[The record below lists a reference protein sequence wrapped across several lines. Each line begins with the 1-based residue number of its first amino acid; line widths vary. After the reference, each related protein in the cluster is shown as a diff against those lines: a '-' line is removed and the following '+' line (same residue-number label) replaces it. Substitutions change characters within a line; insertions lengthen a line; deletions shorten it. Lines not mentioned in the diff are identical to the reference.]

1 MERRKEINGRL
12 VQWIAEKVEREYAKD
27 ISLVLIYGSYVNGTA
42 NSRSDVDCCF
52 IPKTERGYEMATG
65 FILEGVG
72 YDIFPMSWER
82 VERIACLRENL
93 TPLVGDAEII
103 FCGSA
108 EDMARFQGMQEKL
121 QCCLADGAY
130 VREIAEE
137 RCREAGR
144 LCGMLEHV
152 RTETE
157 AWKLAGMVIMT
168 LADAVAVFHHEYFHF
183 GLKRQF
189 EDLMKMQEVPEE
201 IVEGYRS
208 VVKAASGDEAAAYA
222 RKMLT
227 DVCRHLRIAVPPV
240 QAAVE
245 DARLGGEA
253 IDGMQLA
260 GLYEEISSTFNKIY
274 VSCEAGNAVL
284 AFLSAVCLQRELD
297 EVGEYDLL
305 EAFDH
310 RALGRLAEAAR
321 KIEAEFVGL
330 IEENGGRIR
339 RYGSFEEFAA
349 HEGC

>member
-1 MERRKEINGRL
+1 MERRKEINDRL
-12 VQWIAEKVEREYAKD
+12 VRWIAEKAEREYAED
-27 ISLVLIYGSYVNGTA
+27 ISLVLIYGSYINGTA

-72 YDIFPMSWER
+72 YDVFPMSWER

-93 TPLVGDAEII
+93 TPLVGDVEII

-108 EDMARFQGMQEKL
+108 EDMARFRGMQETL
-121 QCCLADGAY
+121 QRCLADGAY

-144 LCGMLEHV
+144 LCGMLECV

-157 AWKLAGMVIMT
+157 AWKIAGMVIMT
-168 LADAVAVFHHEYFHF
+168 LADAVAVFHHEYFHL
-183 GLKRQF
+183 GLKQQF
-189 EDLMKMQEVPEE
+189 EDLMRIQGVPEE

-208 VVKAASGDEAAAYA
+208 VVKAPSGDEAAACA
-222 RKMLT
+222 RKMLA
-227 DVCRHLRIAVPPV
+227 DVCRHLGVAVPV

-245 DARLGGEA
+245 GTRPGGRV
-253 IDGMQLA
+253 IDGAQLA

-274 VSCEAGNAVL
+274 VCCEAGNAVL
-284 AFLSAVCLQRELD
+284 AFLSAVCLQWELD

-305 EAFDH
+305 GAFDH
-310 RALGRLAEAAR
+310 RELGRLAEAAR
-321 KIEAEFVGL
+321 RIEAEFVGL

>member
-1 MERRKEINGRL
+1 
-12 VQWIAEKVEREYAKD
+12 
-27 ISLVLIYGSYVNGTA
+27 
-42 NSRSDVDCCF
+42 
-52 IPKTERGYEMATG
+52 
-65 FILEGVG
+65 
-72 YDIFPMSWER
+72 
-82 VERIACLRENL
+82 
-93 TPLVGDAEII
+93 
-103 FCGSA
+103 
-108 EDMARFQGMQEKL
+108 
-121 QCCLADGAY
+121 
-130 VREIAEE
+130 
-137 RCREAGR
+137 
-144 LCGMLEHV
+144 
-152 RTETE
+152 
-157 AWKLAGMVIMT
+157 MVIMT

-189 EDLMKMQEVPEE
+189 EDLIKMQEVPEE
-201 IVEGYRS
+201 IVEGYRN
-208 VVKAASGDEAAAYA
+208 VVKAASGDEAAACA
-222 RKMLT
+222 RKMLA
-227 DVCRHLRIAVPPV
+227 DVCRHLGVAVPV

-245 DARLGGEA
+245 DAKSGGGA

-274 VSCEAGNAVL
+274 VCCEAGNAVL

-339 RYGSFEEFAA
+339 RYGSFEEFAV

>member
-12 VQWIAEKVEREYAKD
+12 VRWIAEKAEREYAED

-108 EDMARFQGMQEKL
+108 EDMARLQGMQEKS

-144 LCGMLEHV
+144 LCGMLERV

-157 AWKLAGMVIMT
+157 AWKLTGMVIMT
-168 LADAVAVFHHEYFHF
+168 LADAVAVFQHGYFHF
-183 GLKRQF
+183 GLKQQF
-189 EDLMKMQEVPEE
+189 EDLMKLREVPEGDRGGVQE
-201 IVEGYRS
+201 RGEGIQRRRS
-208 VVKAASGDEAAAYA
+208 GGLRQKDAGGCLQASGDRGAGTGGGGGCKSGRRRHRRNAACGT
-222 RKMLT
+222 L
-227 DVCRHLRIAVPPV
+227 
-240 QAAVE
+240 
-245 DARLGGEA
+245 
-253 IDGMQLA
+253 
-260 GLYEEISSTFNKIY
+260 
-274 VSCEAGNAVL
+274 
-284 AFLSAVCLQRELD
+284 
-297 EVGEYDLL
+297 
-305 EAFDH
+305 
-310 RALGRLAEAAR
+310 
-321 KIEAEFVGL
+321 
-330 IEENGGRIR
+330 
-339 RYGSFEEFAA
+339 
-349 HEGC
+349 

>member
-12 VQWIAEKVEREYAKD
+12 VRWIAEKAEREYAED

-52 IPKTERGYEMATG
+52 IPKTERGYEMAAG

-93 TPLVGDAEII
+93 TPLVGDADII

-108 EDMARFQGMQEKL
+108 EDMARFRGMQEKL

-130 VREIAEE
+130 VQEIAEE

-183 GLKRQF
+183 GLKQQF
-189 EDLMKMQEVPEE
+189 EDLMKIRKVPEE
-201 IVEGYRS
+201 IVEGYRR
-208 VVKAASGDEAAAYA
+208 VVKAASGSALCWEQSFSV
-222 RKMLT
+222 RSGISPPFPQQINWLLT
-227 DVCRHLRIAVPPV
+227 
-240 QAAVE
+240 Q
-245 DARLGGEA
+245 G
-253 IDGMQLA
+253 
-260 GLYEEISSTFNKIY
+260 
-274 VSCEAGNAVL
+274 
-284 AFLSAVCLQRELD
+284 
-297 EVGEYDLL
+297 
-305 EAFDH
+305 
-310 RALGRLAEAAR
+310 
-321 KIEAEFVGL
+321 
-330 IEENGGRIR
+330 
-339 RYGSFEEFAA
+339 
-349 HEGC
+349 